1 MCHRMC
7 LFLPQNPFLLY
18 TNQSQRSLHN
28 PLNLAI
34 NCRASNPCNEKMQ
47 VTRKSQAQFTYH
59 SLSCYNT
66 NFKSNGL
73 TNVTVHS
80 KTEKVSAWK
89 NKQTN
94 KKKTM
99 NKQKENSLNT
109 RGLRTKQ
116 RNLKILAYKLF
127 HAHGGIGVLAQ
138 HTTCRN

>member
-34 NCRASNPCNEKMQ
+34 NCRASNPCNEKIQ
-47 VTRKSQAQFTYH
+47 VTRKSQAQLTYH
-59 SLSCYNT
+59 SLLAIT
-66 NFKSNGL
+66 LILKVTL
-73 TNVTVHS
+73 TLLDWQMWQFTVRLKRFQPE
-80 KTEKVSAWK
+80 KTKK
-89 NKQTN
+89 INKQR
-94 KKKTM
+94 
-99 NKQKENSLNT
+99 ENSLNT

-116 RNLKILAYKLF
+116 RNFKILAYKLF
-127 HAHGGIGVLAQ
+127 HVHGGIGVLVQ